1 MGWDFELGG
10 EIMKKTMILIIII
23 LCALLFAEI
32 ETIKRD
38 RAILREGP
46 ASYYPIKSELQ
57 KGTEFF
63 IKQELAGWLEVELN
77 DTDGF
82 LSKKVITARK
92 EKTDLFGQMN
102 FDGASLKLSKHGM
115 SAGVKGFAENFSK
128 KFSGDPTFLGR
139 MYSYEFDYKA
149 YKKFRKATYKRFN
162 IKKNRKKIH
171 LPDYSG
177 NDFFN
182 MSEEGIGIGIA
193 SRIASF
199 GIYENPAVNTYV
211 NFVGNIV
218 AESTDV
224 YDIQFRFFIL
234 NSEKVNAYA
243 CPGGIIFIT
252 KGLLKQIQT
261 EAELATVLAHEM
273 AHVAR
278 KHGMKEMEQ
287 RKHHIN
293 ADDVFAE
300 MDAEFAE
307 FGVETEEDKSIEEEL
322 DELAF
327 DIYETIVSGRLK
339 QYEDDAD
346 YLGIL
351 YAARAGYDSK
361 QLINLLNRLQYF
373 KKGSTNEHYNQD
385 DIQKRID
392 KIKMLKLPKFP
403 KNLFDKKQRCE
414 ESLYYVD

>member
-1 MGWDFELGG
+1 
-10 EIMKKTMILIIII
+10 MKKILILLMII
-23 LCALLFAEI
+23 LCALLFAET
-32 ETIKRD
+32 ETVKRD

-46 ASYYPIKSELQ
+46 ASYYPIKAELQ

-63 IKQELAGWLEVELN
+63 IRKELAGWLEVELT

-92 EKTDLFGQMN
+92 EKTDLFGKMN
-102 FDGASLKLSKHGM
+102 FDGASLTVSQHGM

-128 KFSGDPTFLGR
+128 KFSGDPTFLDR
-139 MYSYEFDYKA
+139 MSSQKFDYKA
-149 YKKFRKATYKRFN
+149 YKNFRKVTYKKFN
-162 IKKNRKKIH
+162 LKKNRKKIP
-171 LPDYSG
+171 LPQYSG

-193 SRIASF
+193 SRIASS

-261 EAELATVLAHEM
+261 EAELAVTLAHEM

-293 ADDVFAE
+293 SDDAFAE
-300 MDAEFAE
+300 MDAEFE
-307 FGVETEEDKSIEEEL
+307 DFGIETEEDKSIEQEL

-327 DIYETIVSGRLK
+327 DIYETIVAGRLQ
-339 QYEDDAD
+339 QYEDEAD

-351 YAARAGYDSK
+351 YAARAGYESK

-373 KKGSTNEHYNQD
+373 EKGSTNEHYNQN

-392 KIKMLKLPKFP
+392 KIKKLKLPKFP
-403 KNLFDKKQRCE
+403 KKLFDKKERCQ
-414 ESLYYVD
+414 ESLDYLQ